1 MGLYI
6 VLGLHRS
13 GSSLVA
19 NILRCLNVKM
29 GDRFPRAN
37 RHNPRGYWEDT
48 DFIRMNARLL
58 RRAGGKW
65 SQPPP
70 HAEIL
75 AAGEFYAGQ
84 IKTLLEGKMEGSLRV
99 KGQRWGWKDP
109 RTCLTI
115 AVYHKILTEQL
126 GITPHYV
133 VAQRSRG
140 AMIDSLVRRHRGSK
154 TAKWAAITDIY
165 QERLDNFLQTIS
177 SPVHYVKFDEL
188 VSRRTAN
195 NEITRLGWFTGRT
208 RFRQQRDRA
217 MKEVD
222 FR

>member
-1 MGLYI
+1 MGPFI

-13 GSSLVA
+13 GTSLVA
-19 NILRCLNVKM
+19 NVLHCLNVKM
-29 GDRFPRAN
+29 GDRFPRTN

-48 DFIRMNARLL
+48 DFIRLNARIL

-65 SQPPP
+65 SNPPL
-70 HAEIL
+70 HADIL
-75 AAGEFYAGQ
+75 EAGIYYQDAIQ
-84 IKTLLEGKMEGSLRV
+84 ALIQGKDEGSLSV
-99 KGQRWGWKDP
+99 KGQQWGWKDP

-115 AVYHKILTEQL
+115 AAYQPFLAS
-126 GITPHYV
+126 PYYV

-140 AMIDSLVRRHRGSK
+140 DIIKSLVRRHRGSK
-154 TAKWAAITDIY
+154 RAKWAVMTDIY
-165 QERLDNFLQTIS
+165 QERLDSFLQTVS
-177 SPVHYVKFDEL
+177 APTHYVKFDEL

-195 NEITRLGWFTGRT
+195 NEITRLGWFTGRK

-217 MKEVD
+217 MKEIN